1 LEKVAWGCGG
11 LHKPLYFAAVR
22 HVWFAANRG
31 ADEGGPRQFL
41 TGWKAI
47 AGHLGVDKSTAQRWV
62 KTRGLPIKPD
72 DPMNRSLKI

>member
-1 LEKVAWGCGG
+1 MASV
-11 LHKPLYFAAVR
+11 
-22 HVWFAANRG
+22 
-31 ADEGGPRQFL
+31 DEGGPSQFL

-72 DPMNRSLKI
+72 DPMNKSLKI

>member
-1 LEKVAWGCGG
+1 MFCS
-11 LHKPLYFAAVR
+11 PQI
-22 HVWFAANRG
+22 AANSGKLRRWSG
-31 ADEGGPRQFL
+31 LAPMASVDEGGPRQFV